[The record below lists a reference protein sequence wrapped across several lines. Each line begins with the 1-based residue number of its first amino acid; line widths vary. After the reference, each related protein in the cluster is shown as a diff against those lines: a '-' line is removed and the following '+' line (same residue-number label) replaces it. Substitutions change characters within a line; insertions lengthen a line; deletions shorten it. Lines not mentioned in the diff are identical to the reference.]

1 MDNLKEGLL
10 QLLKVQE
17 VDKEID
23 SLEQAKSKYP
33 EEIDRRQAEIDQVE
47 ARLGEL
53 AGQLADTEKRQRHLE
68 RELEAAREQLKK
80 LEARFSEVT
89 TNKEYD
95 ALQLEVEACK
105 ARMSEHETQ
114 ILALIESAEALRQQV
129 EMERQD
135 VAQVRE
141 EQQTRIDELRTKL
154 GSLEEEASGVLARRQ
169 GVVLTVD
176 PALLQTY
183 DRSRNARGRRV
194 AAIRK
199 GACGAC
205 FRQLPA
211 QQRSNVRRAEAIQR
225 CESCGA
231 ILVWDQESS

>member
-1 MDNLKEGLL
+1 MADLKEGLL

-17 VDKEID
+17 VDREIQA
-23 SLEQAKSKYP
+23 LEQAKSKYP
-33 EEIDRRQAEIDQVE
+33 EEIAHRKAEIEAVEGRLRELTDQME
-47 ARLGEL
+47 ER
-53 AGQLADTEKRQRHLE
+53 EKRQRQLE
-68 RELEAAREQLKK
+68 RDLEAAKEQLKK

-105 ARMSEHETQ
+105 GHMSECETQ
-114 ILALIESAEALRQQV
+114 ILELIEGNESLREQI
-129 EMERQD
+129 ELETQD
-135 VAQVRE
+135 VE
-141 EQQTRIDELRTKL
+141 EIRTDQQTRIDELQTKVD
-154 GSLEEEASGVLARRQ
+154 SLQDEVNCILARRDEAVQ
-169 GVVLTVD
+169 GLD
-176 PALLQTY
+176 ESLLQTY
-183 DRSRNARGRRV
+183 DRNRAGRGRRV

-211 QQRSNVRRAEAIQR
+211 QQRSNVRRTEQLYR

-231 ILVWDQESS
+231 ILVWDDESS